1 MAVPLRLTD
10 NPWQATEIADE
21 DGELTAAIEDVPALI
36 EFEDGQAAGHGSCN
50 RFFGPYEAFEDGG
63 LSFGEMGTTMM
74 ACLDAVMQ
82 QERAFLTALASVDAY
97 SIAGSALEMRSGGEV
112 VLLFNAIP
120 ATLANT
126 AWRLVGLNNEKQ
138 AVVSMVA
145 DTEITALFTEDGTLA
160 GSSGCNSYRATWAT
174 DGPSIEI
181 GPPMGTK
188 KMCDGD
194 GVMEQE
200 ERYLEVLGLAT
211 RYRLDATGL
220 EMFDDE
226 GARQLQFV
234 RADE

>member
-1 MAVPLRLTD
+1 MITSHALKLGSRRPQRSMRRHFPPPPRLC
-10 NPWQATEIADE
+10 A
-21 DGELTAAIEDVPALI
+21 
-36 EFEDGQAAGHGSCN
+36 
-50 RFFGPYEAFEDGG
+50 
-63 LSFGEMGTTMM
+63 
-74 ACLDAVMQ
+74 
-82 QERAFLTALASVDAY
+82 
-97 SIAGSALEMRSGGEV
+97 
-112 VLLFNAIP
+112 

-126 AWRLVGLNNEKQ
+126 AWRLVGLNDGNQ

-194 GVMEQE
+194 GMMEQE

-234 RADE
+234 RAE